1 MLIVFSTI
9 ITLVTL
15 CILVHY
21 EVLLRLSELL
31 KHSQVLPRLRIV
43 VALVGALFAHVIE
56 IFIFACGYF
65 LLGQFPQFGK
75 LVATTGEVAEG
86 FADFTY
92 FSFSTYTSLG
102 FGDIVPIGA
111 LRYVAGMEVLLGLVL
126 IAWTASF
133 IYVEMQRFWK
143 V

>member
-1 MLIVFSTI
+1 MLIIFFTI

-56 IFIFACGYF
+56 IFIFAYGYF
-65 LLGQFPQFGK
+65 LLGQFPQFGE
-75 LVATTGEVAEG
+75 LVATTGEMAES